1 MCVDIAATRL
11 RGRRSF
17 PPCEARVGVAKV
29 PAGAVCSAALA
40 YEAPNHPT
48 ENARMIEWSFRP
60 LVVATIA
67 LAVGCGACSSL
78 PEGATPAPPEAT
90 YWVYVG
96 AESEDMVHRLR
107 FGPGGFEV
115 ERTTHI
121 GRLPG
126 ETEGPHG
133 LAISPDG
140 RHLFMSTGHG
150 VPDGHFW
157 KLEIGPDAPVAE
169 PILLGRFP
177 ATLDITPDGLYA
189 FVVNFD
195 LHGAMVA
202 STMSVV
208 YTPRVVE
215 VEQIE
220 LCVMPHGVRMHP
232 SGLHAYTV
240 CMMDDQLV
248 EVDTRTF
255 EVSRRFSVA
264 QGMEGPLV
272 AGSTGT
278 HSATCS
284 PTWAVPHPDG
294 SRIYVACNGSDEIL
308 EVSTDG
314 WELVRRLPSG
324 RGPYNLAIT
333 GDGRLLVATLKQGDA
348 VEFFALGSGESLG
361 RSPTSTR
368 VVHGVTIS
376 PDDRYAFVSVEGI
389 GTEPGKVDV
398 FDLATLERVAS
409 AEVGQQASGIAFHR
423 MEAEAG
429 R

>member
-1 MCVDIAATRL
+1 M
-11 RGRRSF
+11 
-17 PPCEARVGVAKV
+17 
-29 PAGAVCSAALA
+29 
-40 YEAPNHPT
+40 
-48 ENARMIEWSFRP
+48 MEWPFRP

-67 LAVGCGACSSL
+67 LTVGCGACSSL

-96 AESEDMVHRLR
+96 AESEDLVHRLR

-115 ERTTHI
+115 EHTTHI

-133 LAISPDG
+133 LAVSPDG
-140 RHLFMSTGHG
+140 RHLFMTTGHG

-157 KLEIGPDAPVAE
+157 KLEIGPDAPSAE

-195 LHGAMVA
+195 LHGAMVP

-264 QGMEGPLV
+264 QGREGPLV
-272 AGSTGT
+272 TDLAGDRHTGEPGHAGQEPAPMEGS

-294 SRIYVACNGSDEIL
+294 SRIYVACNVSDEIL

-324 RGPYNLAIT
+324 RGPYNLAVT

-361 RSPTSTR
+361 RNPTSTR

-376 PDDRYAFVSVEGI
+376 PDDRYAFVTVEGI

-409 AEVGQQASGIAFHR
+409 AEVGQQASGIDFHR